1 MLQLFRRA
9 RFLHA
14 PALWAVGVHVG
25 AQEMAQH
32 NRSRWPCATPL
43 EQMVSESD
51 RIIARAFDD
60 LVDGM
65 ALQLLFRARCA
76 PATCSERAS
85 NFILRQGL

>member
-14 PALWAVGVHVG
+14 PALWAVGV
-25 AQEMAQH
+25 QEMAQH